1 MLRILII
8 IFGVLLL
15 GGCHPVRGFLES
27 EFELSPD
34 SRLPVWFESQDSAHS
49 RENTMVVLRYYTSPF
64 DVDDSVLI
72 LNNKYGLSTATMT
85 GTISRHPSTV
95 QARESCRKLS
105 SVHPSYVIFTA
116 QGKSEIIEHRKMEP
130 IFYVTDEKHVQQYP
144 SKCNAPNHAAQP
156 DAAEPRGWP

>member
-1 MLRILII
+1 MLHPSNLKTISLATNPLYFYPLI
-8 IFGVLLL
+8 FPKS
-15 GGCHPVRGFLES
+15 H
-27 EFELSPD
+27 
-34 SRLPVWFESQDSAHS
+34 
-49 RENTMVVLRYYTSPF
+49 
-64 DVDDSVLI
+64 
-72 LNNKYGLSTATMT
+72 NKYGLSTATMT

-156 DAAEPRGWP
+156 DAAEPRGWPSSL